1 MSRLANKLI
10 SASGGEDYE
19 IEQSL
24 LFDVASTS
32 YLSRTPSSASNQ
44 RTWTFST
51 WLKNT
56 SENYA
61 GGSIWT
67 SWNSSTQSNASYG
80 WIGFYQD
87 KLQIGGWTT
96 NWRVTNRLFRDVG
109 AWMHLVI
116 AVDTTIADGSADN
129 RVRIYINGV
138 EETSFAT
145 KNNPSQNYDLPWN
158 STQQHRL
165 GAINGSTAYYLGAYL
180 AETQVIDGLQLTPS
194 SFGETDSTT
203 GEWIPKKPTDLTYG
217 TNGYYLPFSKNARY
231 CVYFDGTTS
240 TGIEIADNA
249 DFDVGS
255 GNFTV
260 EAWIYR
266 DESAGSTKY
275 ISGQSNAAGQNSSG
289 SIQFQVAS
297 NNKLTSYIFD
307 ASDTNNYLTL
317 EPSSTTISD
326 NKWHHVA
333 IVRNGTAFN
342 LYQDGTSI
350 ANVTSSITVNN
361 STAKFAVGALGEYT
375 SGHWQGWISN
385 YRFVKGTAVYT
396 SNFTPAT
403 SPLAAITNT
412 KLLCCQ
418 DSTVT
423 TDNSGTSKTLTVTAA
438 NTYSQQMAPFT
449 YDWYQDQSGQD
460 NDYQPDNISVRD
472 LRLDTPQNNFCTY
485 NSLDNGSTVLSQGNL
500 KFVNSSG
507 NSDTGCTMQ
516 IPFTG
521 KWYWEIRA
529 TAVDA
534 MYYGITRTSYT
545 GTDGSY
551 GSDGRVILYNGTF
564 WNGSSAVS
572 YGSSYSDGDI
582 VNVAFDCDNSK
593 LYFGKNGTWFNSG
606 NPATGSNPAGSVTA
620 SEAWV
625 PNMYGNSGTQNEANF
640 GQNGTFN
647 EYVIAQ
653 GNADGN
659 GYGNFYYAP
668 PTGFLALCSKN
679 LPDATIKK
687 STEQFNT
694 VLYTG
699 TGSTRSITGVGHQ
712 PGMTW
717 IKARSTTDDHRIA
730 DAVRGSTKQID
741 TNNTDAEVTQAEG
754 IKTFDSDGFTIGTD
768 PWSQFNVNTTTYVAW
783 NWKGEGTAPSKTYVV
798 KVVSDS
804 GNKYR
809 FDDFAASA
817 QTLDLQEGGTYTFDQ
832 SDSSNST
839 HPLRFSTTSD
849 GSHGG
854 GSEYT
859 TGVTTYGTPGSSGAY
874 TRITVAASAAT
885 LYYYC
890 TAHSGMGGQ
899 ANTNS
904 TFGSSNFDGTI
915 KTINAANTT
924 NGFSITTY
932 GGAGGVKTIGHG
944 LGKIPSVMLVK
955 CTSTGSI
962 GWCIYHKNMAS
973 DPQTDSLSFD
983 TGAIDDNDN
992 RWNDTAP
999 TSSVVTI
1006 YSSNEVNDSGKTYLM
1021 YAFTDIEGFSK
1032 FGSYTGNGESENGP
1046 FIHTGFKPKFVIVK
1060 KASASGSSWFM
1071 WDSVRHPANVIDLAV
1086 WADANNGDTSHAEY
1100 EVDFLSN
1107 GFKIRGQNAGS
1118 NASGATHIYMAWAE
1132 SPLKYATAR

>member
-19 IEQSL
+19 IKQSL

-32 YLSRTPSSASNQ
+32 YLNRTPSSASNQ

-67 SWNSSTQSNASYG
+67 SWNSSTQSDASYG
-80 WIGFYQD
+80 WMGLYQD
-87 KLQIGGWTT
+87 KLHIGGWFT

-109 AWMHLVI
+109 AWYHIVI
-116 AVDTTIADGSADN
+116 AVDTTQGTADN
-129 RVRIYINGV
+129 RLRVYINGV

-180 AETQVIDGLQLTPS
+180 AETQVIDGSQLTPS

-203 GEWIPKKPTDLTYG
+203 GEWIPKKPTGLTYG
-217 TNGYYLPFSKNARY
+217 TNGYYLPFSKNDRY
-231 CVYFDGTTS
+231 CVYFDGSTS
-240 TGIEIADNA
+240 TGITIADHA
-249 DFDVGS
+249 DFAMGT

-260 EAWIYR
+260 ECWFYR
-266 DESAGSTKY
+266 DEDAGNVSYLCGTSN
-275 ISGQSNAAGQNSSG
+275 SGGADVSG
-289 SIQFQVAS
+289 SIQLQIGS
-297 NNKLTSYIFD
+297 DNKPDCYIFYN
-307 ASDTNNYLTL
+307 SGNSYVTL
-317 EPSSTTISD
+317 NPTTAITD
-326 NKWHHVA
+326 NKWHHIAV
-333 IVRNGTAFN
+333 VRNSDTFT
-342 LYQDGTSI
+342 LYLDGTSI
-350 ANVTSSITVNN
+350 ATDSSTSGVTVNDSSN
-361 STAKFAVGALGEYT
+361 KFGVGVLGEYT
-375 SGHWQGWISN
+375 ANHFKGWISN
-385 YRFVKGTAVYT
+385 FRLVKGTAVYT

-403 SPLAAITNT
+403 APLTAITNT

-423 TDNSGTSKTLTVTAA
+423 TDNSGTSKTLAVTAA

-460 NDYQPDNISVRD
+460 NHYQADNISVRD
-472 LRLDTPQNNFCTY
+472 LRLDTPQNNFCTW
-485 NSLDNGSTVLSQGNL
+485 NSLDNGSTVLTQGNL

-507 NSDTGCTMQ
+507 NSDTGNTLAL
-516 IPFTG
+516 PHTG
-521 KWYWEIRA
+521 KWYFEHYL

-534 MYYGITRTSYT
+534 YYAGLLSQGYS
-545 GTDGSY
+545 DNAGSY
-551 GSDGRVILYNGTF
+551 SGFTAYQIRYDGQWYNGSAFESYASSFSNGNILGWAIDCDNGKIYVSVNGTF
-564 WNGSSAVS
+564 A
-572 YGSSYSDGDI
+572 
-582 VNVAFDCDNSK
+582 
-593 LYFGKNGTWFNSG
+593 NSG
-606 NPATGSNPAGSVTA
+606 NPVNGTNPADTFTA
-620 SEAWV
+620 TADWKFIT
-625 PNMYGNSGTQNEANF
+625 YGNSGSQFEANF

-647 EYVIAQ
+647 EYVVAQ

-679 LPDATIKK
+679 LPDPTIKK
-687 STEQFNT
+687 STEQFNI

-717 IKARSTTDDHRIA
+717 IKARSTTDDHRIH
-730 DAVRGSTKQID
+730 DSVRGPTKQID
-741 TNNTDAEVTQAEG
+741 TNNTDAEYTG
-754 IKTFDSDGFTIGTD
+754 SSGLTSFDSDGFTIGAD
-768 PWSQFNVNTTTYVAW
+768 SASQFNVNTTTYVAW

-904 TFGSSNFDGTI
+904 TFGAINFDGTI

-955 CTSTGSI
+955 CTSTDSV

-973 DPQTDSLSFD
+973 DPQPDSLSFD
-983 TGAIDDNDN
+983 TGAIDDNNN

-1006 YSSNEVNDSGKTYLM
+1006 YSSNEVNDSDKTYLM

-1032 FGSYTGNGESENGP
+1032 FGSYKGDGESENGP

-1118 NASGATHIYMAWAE
+1118 NASGETHIYMAWAE
-1132 SPLKYATAR
+1132 SPFKYATAR